1 MEAVRY
7 TEISVRQL
15 PARMVPEEDRYQR
28 CENPKYRVV
37 YIQILRLYLHVQG
50 EHKFFPRLQTC
61 ITRKLRGI
69 QTCLYLY

>member
-1 MEAVRY
+1 MRKK
-7 TEISVRQL
+7 THI
-15 PARMVPEEDRYQR
+15 
-28 CENPKYRVV
+28 
-37 YIQILRLYLHVQG
+37 QG